1 MCKQTDSLCVL
12 SEFDGASRPEWKEKR
27 KAPEGVELTEKEE
40 KELKPIEKVRL
51 VMTRNKDD
59 EKELL

>member
-1 MCKQTDSLCVL
+1 M
-12 SEFDGASRPEWKEKR
+12 ER
-27 KAPEGVELTEKEE
+27 KEE
-40 KELKPIEKVRL
+40 STGGCGINGERGKELKPIEKVRL